1 MTTGKIY
8 RSSRVAQSM
17 GIITGNTGCR
27 YCLREFAGPDLAA
40 EYSTRL
46 TQSHERQLR
55 SMAS

>member
-1 MTTGKIY
+1 
-8 RSSRVAQSM
+8 M